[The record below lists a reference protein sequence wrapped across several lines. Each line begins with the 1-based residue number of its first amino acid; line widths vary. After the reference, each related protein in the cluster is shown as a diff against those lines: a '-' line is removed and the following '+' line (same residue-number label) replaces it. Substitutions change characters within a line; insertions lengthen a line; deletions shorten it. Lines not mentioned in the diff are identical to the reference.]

1 MSEQVRAQSSKE
13 LLDWNTYPSREFILI
28 GGKDGV
34 GKSSACVS
42 VAWWVEQNRPEAKCH
57 VMDSENK
64 FRSALRSFGT
74 DAPTNI
80 LYYKITGMN
89 EATNVVEQVMTKH
102 KPGDWLFV
110 ESMGPI
116 WDMAQD
122 LAYQTIAGVS
132 KAEYLDRRPKSG
144 KGSGPIPQPDDFWKI
159 AKGAYDSAFLDPIR
173 QSEDLNVI
181 LTSVAKPLKDMQPG
195 RKENADRK
203 SFRIETGM
211 DMNLAGSPT
220 MPSLVETLA
229 ILELNGGNVSCRIL
243 RDNLSSL
250 ESSRIEFDVPN
261 KREFALQF
269 WAQCRNGELKL

>member
-1 MSEQVRAQSSKE
+1 MSEPVKAITSTQ
-13 LLDWNTYPSREFILI
+13 LLDWSTYPSREFMLI

-34 GKSSACVS
+34 GKSSALVS
-42 VAWWVEQNRPEAKCH
+42 IAWWIEQNKPDAKVY

-64 FRSALRSFGT
+64 YRSALRGFGP
-74 DAPTNI
+74 DAPGNI
-80 LYYKITGMN
+80 LYYKVTGMN
-89 EATNVVEQVMTKH
+89 EATNVIEQVMTKH
-102 KPGDWLFV
+102 NPGDWLFV

-144 KGSGPIPQPDDFWKI
+144 KGSGPIPSPDDFWKI

-181 LTSVAKPLKDMQPG
+181 LTSVAKPIKEAMPG
-195 RKENADRK
+195 RKENQDRK
-203 SFRIETGM
+203 AFRIESGM

-229 ILELNGGNVSCRIL
+229 ILELSGGNVSCRIL
-243 RDNLSSL
+243 RDNLSTL
-250 ESSRIEFDVPN
+250 DSSRIEFDIPG
-261 KREFALQF
+261 KRDFGIEF
-269 WAQCRNGELKL
+269 WSMCRNGEVKL